1 MSLYGPVFVIFVLLT
16 LHLHCTFC
24 QLKQKIEKLEKA
36 NLAEKPWQM
45 SGEAGG
51 KVRPINSLLEEDISF
66 DHTTVTG
73 NLRFLFV
80 KIY

>member
-1 MSLYGPVFVIFVLLT
+1 MDQFCHF
-16 LHLHCTFC
+16 CTFNITPTFS

-73 NLRFLFV
+73 NLRCLFV
-80 KIY
+80 KICY

>member
-1 MSLYGPVFVIFVLLT
+1 MDQFCHFCAFNITP
-16 LHLHCTFC
+16 TFS

-73 NLRFLFV
+73 NLRLLFV
-80 KIY
+80 KMLLI

>member
-1 MSLYGPVFVIFVLLT
+1 MDQFFSFLYFNITP
-16 LHLHCTFC
+16 TFS

-80 KIY
+80 RICY